1 MKTGSR
7 LLLLLLAVAG
17 SPRPAHAY
25 VRYSTAGGLPFGW
38 KRSCVSITAYPTDLP
53 LMTRDQTRDAIA
65 GAVAAWSKQDPTI
78 GACSY
83 LDLRLQVAAATDPQP
98 ASANDGMNV
107 VAFRRDTWC
116 PRPPNCYDP
125 SALALTTVSA
135 RTSTGEIIDADI
147 EINAV
152 NWSWADVTRNA
163 PTGTEQD
170 LQNAVTH
177 EAGHLIGLDHTCTL
191 GGGTPPTD
199 QNGNPI
205 PDCANASAAVME
217 TTMFPS
223 ANALD
228 TNKRTLAPD
237 DQMGVCGSYP
247 LASDPMICPAPT
259 TPDGGAADAST
270 ALDAA
275 TPPDAGVDAE
285 PPRPDARFDTP
296 PLGDGG
302 STTIMK
308 AGCGCEVSGLATP
321 APGGLLAAAIALV
334 VLRRRRR

>member
-1 MKTGSR
+1 M
-7 LLLLLLAVAG
+7 
-17 SPRPAHAY
+17 
-25 VRYSTAGGLPFGW
+25 
-38 KRSCVSITAYPTDLP
+38 AYPTDLP

-83 LDLRLQVAAATDPQP
+83 LDLRLQIAAATDPQP
-98 ASANDGMNV
+98 ASANDGMNI

-170 LQNAVTH
+170 LQNAVAH
-177 EAGHLIGLDHTCTL
+177 EAGHLIGLDHTCFL
-191 GGGTPPTD
+191 GGGTPPND

-205 PDCANASAAVME
+205 PDCASASAAVME

-259 TPDGGAADAST
+259 TPDAGADGAT
-270 ALDAA
+270 PLDAG
-275 TPPDAGVDAE
+275 TTLDAGGDAAL
-285 PPRPDARFDTP
+285 PRPDARFDVP

-308 AGCGCEVSGLATP
+308 AGCGCEVSGRTASGSGVLLVAL
-321 APGGLLAAAIALV
+321 GLVA
-334 VLRRRRR
+334 LRRRRR

>member
-1 MKTGSR
+1 MKTR
-7 LLLLLLAVAG
+7 LLLLLLAIAGVA
-17 SPRPAHAY
+17 RPAHAY
-25 VRYSTAGGLPFGW
+25 VRYATAGGLPFGW
-38 KRSCVSITAYPTDLP
+38 KKSCVWITSYPTDLP

-65 GAVAAWSKQDPTI
+65 AAVGAWSKQDPTI

-83 LDLRLQVAAATDPQP
+83 LDLRVQAAAAGEPQP

-152 NWSWADVTRNA
+152 NFSWADVTVNA

-177 EAGHLIGLDHTCTL
+177 ETGHLIGLDHTCYL
-191 GGGTPPTD
+191 SGAPPND

-205 PDCANASAAVME
+205 PNCASAPPDVVE

-237 DQMGVCGSYP
+237 DQLGVCGSYP

-259 TPDGGAADAST
+259 TPDAGA
-270 ALDAA
+270 DAA
-275 TPPDAGVDAE
+275 TSTDAAIDAE
-285 PPRPDARFDTP
+285 PPRPDARFDVP

-321 APGGLLAAAIALV
+321 APGVLLAAAIGLLA
-334 VLRRRRR
+334 LRRRRR